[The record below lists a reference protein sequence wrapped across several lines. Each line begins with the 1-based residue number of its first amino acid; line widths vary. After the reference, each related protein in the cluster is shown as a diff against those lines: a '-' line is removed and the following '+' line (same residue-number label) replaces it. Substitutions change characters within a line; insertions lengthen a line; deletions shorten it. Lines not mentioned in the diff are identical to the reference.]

1 MQAGVPQGHN
11 LSLWLEQV
19 NIVND
24 VDQVKELNQVN

>member
-1 MQAGVPQGHN
+1 MQAGVPQGYN